1 MKRTTGRGP
10 KEKGKAFEREIVASI
25 LAAFPQL
32 SPHDVLARSMGDPGV
47 DVVLSEAARKVLP
60 LAIECKRV
68 GRVEDLDLAGA
79 MDQAEAYRSVNQT
92 PCVVYR
98 ENHHQAY
105 AALYLG
111 DLAFLAGFIEP
122 DAVAGEG
129 LLVTLYWMDLL
140 KLLGGFK

>member
-10 KEKGKAFEREIVASI
+10 KNKGKAFEREIVASI

-47 DVVLSEAARKVLP
+47 DIILSEAARKVLP

-79 MDQAEAYRSVNQT
+79 MEQAEANCDKLLS
-92 PCVVYR
+92 PVVVFR

-105 AALYLG
+105 ATLYLG
-111 DLAFLAGFIEP
+111 NLVDLAGFI
-122 DAVAGEG
+122 GEG
-129 LLVTLYWMDLL
+129 
-140 KLLGGFK
+140 

>member
-10 KEKGKAFEREIVASI
+10 KNKGKAFEREIVASI

-47 DVVLSEAARKVLP
+47 DVVLSKAAREVLP

-68 GRVEDLDLAGA
+68 GRVESLDLKGA
-79 MDQAEAYRSVNQT
+79 MEQAEANCDST
-92 PCVVYR
+92 LLAPVVVFR

-111 DLAFLAGFIEP
+111 NLVDLAGFIG
-122 DAVAGEG
+122 DGEG
-129 LLVTLYWMDLL
+129 GALVTLYWMDLL
-140 KLLGGFK
+140 KLLGGFKE